1 MQPRLTSVSLDQ
13 TTASEGVL
21 SSMVLGVSH
30 QQAVYRLAVAV
41 DFSAHYARWLQKAVK
56 QPSPPLRSQITLR
69 TLHVSGWKLLRS
81 LDLFAVCEREQWVVS
96 DDIFGIYGVGDE
108 PAEAL
113 RDYESTLVRFYVDIA
128 EWEGSLSPHL
138 DVQKEHLAQ
147 YVARG
152 DD

>member
-1 MQPRLTSVSLDQ
+1 MRSPAASMSLHQ
-13 TTASEGVL
+13 TTVSDGVL
-21 SSMVLGVSH
+21 SSMVLGASH
-30 QQAVYRLAVAV
+30 QQAQYSVAGAAHV
-41 DFSAHYARWLQKAVK
+41 SASYARWVQEAVQ
-56 QPSPPLRSQITLR
+56 QPSPPLTSQITLC
-69 TLHVSGWKLLRS
+69 TLHVPGWKLLRS

-96 DDIFGIYGVGDE
+96 DDIFGIYGVGDD